1 MTKKRDFLKQYLKNG
16 KQVGSVRPSS
26 RFLAKKMLEEIDFQ
40 NCKAVVE
47 LGPGDGVFTRKI
59 LDNLPSDSKLLV
71 FELNDTFYNN
81 LKANIQDPRLIL
93 IHDSAEKIQDYL
105 HQYNLDKADAVISSL
120 PLAVFSAE
128 LRNACLEN
136 AHNALKEDGLYVQFQ
151 YTLQAK
157 KYITQIFDET
167 KIKFTALN
175 FPPAFVYTCVK

>member
-1 MTKKRDFLKQYLKNG
+1 
-16 KQVGSVRPSS
+16 
-26 RFLAKKMLEEIDFQ
+26 MLEEIDFK

-47 LGPGDGVFTRKI
+47 LGPGDGVFTKKI
-59 LDNLPSDSKLLV
+59 LENLPADSKLFV

-81 LKANIQDPRLIL
+81 LKNNISDSRMIL

-105 HQYNLDKADAVISSL
+105 SQHAIDKADAVISSL
-120 PLAVFSAE
+120 PLAVFSPE
-128 LRNACLEN
+128 LRNACLVN
-136 AHNALKEDGLYVQFQ
+136 AHHALKENGLYVQFQ

-175 FPPAFVYTCVK
+175 FPPAFVYTCIK